1 MVLIPI
7 PKVPK
12 SAIDPNRPVN
22 ALLLAQV
29 MHLRE
34 AERTLPAK
42 YHTDI
47 YVNAIR
53 TEREASEYIAA
64 VTGAIHKAHAEA
76 AARRV
81 RKIPK
86 RQRVVQIAAAAEK
99 PKRKAKKKVAQ
110 PKPKRKK

>member
-1 MVLIPI
+1 MVVVRI

-29 MHLRE
+29 MHLRD
-34 AERTLPAK
+34 AERTLPVK

-53 TEREASEYIAA
+53 TESEASEYIAA
-64 VTGAIHKAHAEA
+64 VTEAIHKAHSEA
-76 AARRV
+76 AAKRAHKMPR
-81 RKIPK
+81 
-86 RQRVVQIAAAAEK
+86 RQRVVEIAAAAET
-99 PKRKAKKKVAQ
+99 PKRKTKKKYSGRKAA
-110 PKPKRKK
+110 RKK